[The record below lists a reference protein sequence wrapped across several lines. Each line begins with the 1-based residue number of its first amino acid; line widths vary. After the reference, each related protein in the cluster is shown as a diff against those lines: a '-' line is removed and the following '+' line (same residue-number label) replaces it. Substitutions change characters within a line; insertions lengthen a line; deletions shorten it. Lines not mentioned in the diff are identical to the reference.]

1 MPSPNATPTPITPP
15 RVPLIDPRTGL
26 IDRAWYLFFLSLFNA
41 AEIVDQGDL
50 VPNAGSLIASY
61 DAALQTLAQT
71 VETQPLPVDLSV
83 DLAALKQEVQT
94 TPRLEIGTI
103 AYQNYD
109 NVNITGG
116 KISGLVPPL
125 PVPSGG
131 TGFAS
136 YAVGDF
142 LYADTTVTLAK
153 LPDVATG
160 NAIISGGVGVAPS
173 YGKIGLTT
181 HVSGV
186 LPVANG
192 GSGASTLTG
201 YLYGNGTSPF
211 TASTTIP
218 NTSITGLGTMST
230 QNIGASGSFTSADI
244 PPLTVTVVNGIITS
258 IV

>member
-26 IDRAWYLFFLSLFNA
+26 IDRAWYLFFLSLNNIA
-41 AEIVDQGDL
+41 AGVVNDVNLGPSPE
-50 VPNAGSLIASY
+50 SLIASY
-61 DAALQTLAQT
+61 DAALQSLTQN
-71 VETQPLPVDLSV
+71 VET
-83 DLAALKQEVQT
+83 A
-94 TPRLEIGTI
+94 PRLEIGTI
-103 AYQNYD
+103 ASQNSD

-125 PVPSGG
+125 PAPSGG
-131 TGFAS
+131 TGIAS
-136 YAVGDF
+136 YAVGDL
-142 LYADTTVTLAK
+142 LYANTTITLAK

-160 NAIISGGVGVAPS
+160 NALISGGVSTAPS
-173 YGKIGLTT
+173 WGKIGLTT

-192 GSGASTLTG
+192 GSGATTLTG

-218 NTSITGLGTMST
+218 NTDITGLGTMST
-230 QNIGASGSFTSADI
+230 QNIGVSGSFITANV
-244 PPLTVTVVNGIITS
+244 PPKTVTVVNGIITS

>member
-1 MPSPNATPTPITPP
+1 MPSPNANPTPITPP

-26 IDRAWYLFFLSLFNA
+26 IDRAWYLFFLSLNNIA
-41 AEIVDQGDL
+41 TNVVDDVVG
-50 VPNAGSLIASY
+50 PSSESLIASY
-61 DAALQTLAQT
+61 DAALQSLAQ
-71 VETQPLPVDLSV
+71 
-83 DLAALKQEVQT
+83 EVGT
-94 TPRLEIGTI
+94 APRLEIGTI
-103 AYQNYD
+103 ASQNSD

-136 YAVGDF
+136 YAGGDL
-142 LYADTTVTLAK
+142 LYANSTTTLAK

-160 NAIISGGVGVAPS
+160 NALISGGVSTAPS
-173 YGKIGLTT
+173 WGKIGLTT

-192 GSGASTLTG
+192 GSGAVTLTG

-230 QNIGASGSFTSADI
+230 QNTGATGSFITANV
-244 PPLTVTVVNGIITS
+244 PPKTVTVVNGIITS

>member
-15 RVPLIDPRTGL
+15 RVPLIDPRTNL
-26 IDRAWYLFFLSLFNA
+26 IDRAWYLFFLSLNNIA
-41 AEIVDQGDL
+41 TAVVDDVNLG
-50 VPNAGSLIASY
+50 PSSESLIASY
-61 DAALQTLAQT
+61 DAALQSLAQS
-71 VETQPLPVDLSV
+71 VEI
-83 DLAALKQEVQT
+83 

-103 AYQNYD
+103 ASQNSD

-131 TGFAS
+131 TGIAS
-136 YAVGDF
+136 YAVGDL

-160 NAIISGGVGVAPS
+160 NALISGGVSTAPAW
-173 YGKIGLTT
+173 GKIGLTT
-181 HVSGV
+181 HVSGI
-186 LPVANG
+186 LPVGNG
-192 GSGASTLTG
+192 GSGANTLTG
-201 YLYGNGTSPF
+201 YVYGNGTSAF

-230 QNIGASGSFTSADI
+230 QNIGVSGSFITANV